1 MAGCS
6 AGQSFV
12 EHFSISE
19 YSCFA
24 SANSNRKAEAPRQ
37 KRESGERVLRSHH

>member
-6 AGQSFV
+6 RGQSFV

-24 SANSNRKAEAPRQ
+24 SANSNREAEAPGQ
-37 KRESGERVLRSHH
+37 KRESGEQVLRSHH

>member
-12 EHFSISE
+12 EQFSIFE

-24 SANSNRKAEAPRQ
+24 SANSNIKAEAPWQ
-37 KRESGERVLRSHH
+37 KRESEQRVLRSHH